1 MNVIKATFEALSS
14 QKLPEDIAK
23 MRGKK
28 LADVQR
34 TYYSGDQQI

>member
-1 MNVIKATFEALSS
+1 MNVTKATFEALSS
-14 QKLPEDIAK
+14 QKQPDDIAK

-34 TYYSGDQQI
+34 TYYAGDQ